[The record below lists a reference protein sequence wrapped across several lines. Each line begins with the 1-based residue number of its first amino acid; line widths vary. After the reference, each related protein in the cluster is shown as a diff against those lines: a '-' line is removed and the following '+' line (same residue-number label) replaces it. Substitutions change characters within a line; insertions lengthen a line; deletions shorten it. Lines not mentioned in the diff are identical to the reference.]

1 MRDFLPAAPG
11 VGGLRADDPGHYV
24 LQAESDVRAQAAQAA
39 VLAGAQLRDLA
50 VDTPSLDRI
59 YRQTFTEDT
68 PT

>member
-1 MRDFLPAAPG
+1 M
-11 VGGLRADDPGHYV
+11 
-24 LQAESDVRAQAAQAA
+24 RAQAAQAA